1 MWIIEYFSKFYIFI
15 LKKWYRSESSI
26 YSYEYFSKS
35 YIFILKKWYESE
47 CNIYSYEYEYKF
59 AEVYDHD
66 HLLHFCLGKVP
77 L

>member
-1 MWIIEYFSKFYIFI
+1 MWIIEYFSKF
-15 LKKWYRSESSI
+15 
-26 YSYEYFSKS
+26 

-66 HLLHFCLGKVP
+66 HLLHFCLGSAFVREVVKKV
-77 L
+77 LFGLSL